1 MFRLYQNSNI
11 TPDMMNLVRTKYPH
25 YQKNA
30 IHFFRRK
37 IKSCYELRLGAELAA
52 KFHMKLKKEE
62 LEEIK
67 QEKIRRENE
76 EDNDREREREAE
88 MEERIR
94 REVEER
100 VQLAV
105 EERMRTERK
114 RDRNEVE
121 DEEDN
126 AERRNKHAR
135 AREREVVRARQN
147 LPVLEQMGDPNS
159 TVLEEEPAAIAVV
172 PTAPTSDSAGP
183 SSRPGRAMLRC
194 PVDGCF
200 VTRRNEALMNLHV
213 ENSHQ

>member
-1 MFRLYQNSNI
+1 
-11 TPDMMNLVRTKYPH
+11 
-25 YQKNA
+25 
-30 IHFFRRK
+30 
-37 IKSCYELRLGAELAA
+37 
-52 KFHMKLKKEE
+52 
-62 LEEIK
+62 
-67 QEKIRRENE
+67 
-76 EDNDREREREAE
+76 

-126 AERRNKHAR
+126 AEERRNKHAR
-135 AREREVVRARQN
+135 AREREVARARQI

-159 TVLEEEPAAIAVV
+159 SVLEEEPAAIAVV
-172 PTAPTSDSAGP
+172 PPASTSDSAGP
-183 SSRPGRAMLRC
+183 SMRPGRAMLRC

>member
-1 MFRLYQNSNI
+1 
-11 TPDMMNLVRTKYPH
+11 MMNLVRTIYPH
-25 YQKNA
+25 YRKNA

-37 IKSCYELRLGAELAA
+37 IQSCYELRLGAELAA
-52 KFHMKLKKEE
+52 KFHTKLKKED

-67 QEKIRRENE
+67 QENIRRENE
-76 EDNDREREREAE
+76 EDNYREREREAE

-126 AERRNKHAR
+126 AEERRNKHAR
-135 AREREVVRARQN
+135 AREREVARARQI
-147 LPVLEQMGDPNS
+147 LPVLEQMGDPYS

-172 PTAPTSDSAGP
+172 PPASTSDSAGP
-183 SSRPGRAMLRC
+183 SMRPGRAMLRC